1 GVAEDVAGVV
11 GNDIENDV
19 DPLLVGGLHKVSE
32 LLARPE
38 MRIDVEKVLDAVAV
52 VARLES
58 NLAEDR
64 ADPES
69 GDAEPSQVAEL
80 TFQPLECAALPAA
93 AAPRAG
99 AGPEPGVVID
109 PAGVVGAIQRR

>member
-11 GNDIENDV
+11 GNDVENDV
-19 DPLLVGGLHKVSE
+19 DPLLVGGLHKVAE

-38 MRIDVEKVLDAVAV
+38 MRIDVEEVLDAVAV
-52 VARLES
+52 VARLEWD
-58 NLAEDR
+58 LPEDR

-93 AAPRAG
+93 A
-99 AGPEPGVVID
+99 GPDPGVVID
-109 PAGVVGAIQRR
+109 PAGVFGAIQRR